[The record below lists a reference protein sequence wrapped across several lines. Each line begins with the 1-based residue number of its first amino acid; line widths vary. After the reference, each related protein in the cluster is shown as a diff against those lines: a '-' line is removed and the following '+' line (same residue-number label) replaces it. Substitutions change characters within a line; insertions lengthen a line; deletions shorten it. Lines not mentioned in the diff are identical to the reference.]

1 MKNKMISIGI
11 IILVIGIVTISATI
25 TPNKNERIKEETQE
39 EIIDRAVNES
49 KTISKEEKKEFID
62 IDVETYLQYYKDS
75 SKKIVLMARHTC
87 QYCQV
92 AEPIIQKIAKDYNLD
107 IYYLNTE
114 QVNTEDQERLLSS
127 NELFQS
133 GFGTPFIVVV
143 QNEKIINYV
152 DGLTDTKH
160 YLQFLKDSKLI

>member
-1 MKNKMISIGI
+1 MNNKIITIGI
-11 IILVIGIVTISATI
+11 IVLVFGIVALSAMI
-25 TPNKNERIKEETQE
+25 TPNKSESIKEETQE
-39 EIIDRAVNES
+39 DIMERSVNES
-49 KTISKEEKKEFID
+49 KSITTEEKKEFID
-62 IDVETYLQYYKDS
+62 IDVDTYLQYYKGS

-92 AEPIIQKIAKDYNLD
+92 AEPILQKIAKDYNLD

-143 QNEKIINYV
+143 QNEKIINHV

-160 YLQFLKDSKLI
+160 YLQFLKDSKMI